1 MVTRANPLAPKSLHC
16 SQLNSK
22 CLAAKAA
29 QNKVEQFPAKP
40 SNFSDSAT
48 SSVVLFE
55 EQILALKEMLHF
67 RKAELVMVDWI
78 AAVHFSV

>member
-1 MVTRANPLAPKSLHC
+1 MLGFLEQP
-16 SQLNSK
+16 
-22 CLAAKAA
+22 
-29 QNKVEQFPAKP
+29 NKVEQFPAKP

-55 EQILALKEMLHF
+55 KQILALKEMLHF